1 MTKNQTRCPENPKT
15 CLYFTNFVS
24 SLERVSRV
32 LVEVKIVGFGSP
44 SSYFVLVEVKIVGF
58 GSRLAYTLL

>member
-1 MTKNQTRCPENPKT
+1 M
-15 CLYFTNFVS
+15 S